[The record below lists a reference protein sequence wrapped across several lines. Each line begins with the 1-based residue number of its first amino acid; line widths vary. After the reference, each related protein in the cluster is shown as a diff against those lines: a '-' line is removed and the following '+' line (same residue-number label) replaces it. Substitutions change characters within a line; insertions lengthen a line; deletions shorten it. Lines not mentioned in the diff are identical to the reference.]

1 MLLTLLALAAQP
13 AAAEQPATPA
23 APDPRPYVALVTD
36 LGTITVR
43 IEDRRAPVTAKN
55 FLRYVDTKRM
65 DGFKFYRSTRTW
77 GPASRLIQAG
87 NRGNAALNFP
97 AIEIGR
103 AHVLTPVTNAHLVCR
118 LLLAQK

>member
-1 MLLTLLALAAQP
+1 MTPMLLTLLALAAQP

-36 LGTITVR
+36 VGTITVR

-77 GPASRLIQAG
+77 VPARTEDGRVGKGWVSPCESRWV
-87 NRGNAALNFP
+87 RDP
-97 AIEIGR
+97 
-103 AHVLTPVTNAHLVCR
+103 
-118 LLLAQK
+118 